1 MVWRLRRLSRIR
13 KGLREALRFPLGL
26 FWRFTVLLAML
37 VAATAAP
44 AAPDDGFQRWLETLR
59 AEALAHGIRASTF
72 DAAFAGV
79 VPIPRVV
86 ELDRRQPEFTQTF
99 WSYLD
104 KRVTPS
110 RIARGQE
117 MLARHRDVLDAV
129 SRRYGVQ
136 PRFLVAFWGLE
147 TNYGGNTGSYSL
159 VAALATLAYDTR
171 RSDFF
176 REQLLAALELMDQG
190 DVPIDATSSW
200 AGALG
205 HPQFMPTS
213 YRAYAVDFD
222 GDGRRDLW
230 NSVADVFASAANFL
244 AAAGWRDD
252 QTWGRE
258 VRLPSGFD
266 YAQSGLEVVKP
277 LAEWQRLGVRKA
289 GGGDL
294 PAVDIEGSV
303 IVPGG
308 AAGGAAFIVY
318 SNFKSIM
325 AWNRSILYAVA
336 VGHLSDRLIGKPPLQ
351 ASRPAAEVP
360 LARGEVMEMQDLL
373 SRLGLDA
380 GEADGIVGPATRK
393 AVRAFQAEAAL
404 PSDGYPTAALLDR
417 LRAAASP

>member
-1 MVWRLRRLSRIR
+1 MRGLSV
-13 KGLREALRFPLGL
+13 ALRA
-26 FWRFTVLLAML
+26 WRSVLYVPFAVMLAML
-37 VAATAAP
+37 VSATAAP
-44 AAPDDGFQRWLETLR
+44 AAPDDDFQQWVDSLR
-59 AEALAHGIRASTF
+59 AEAMAQGVRAVTF

-79 VPIPRVV
+79 RPIASVV

-110 RIARGQE
+110 RVARGQE
-117 MLARHRDVLDAV
+117 MLARHREVLEAV

-147 TNYGGNTGSYSL
+147 TNYGDNTGNHSL
-159 VAALATLAYDTR
+159 IAALATLAYDTR

-176 REQLLAALELMDQG
+176 REQLLAALELMDRG
-190 DVPIDATSSW
+190 DVPVDATGSW

-266 YAQSGLEVVKP
+266 YAQSGLDIVKP
-277 LAEWQRLGVRKA
+277 LADWQRLGVRKA

-294 PAVDIEGSV
+294 PTVDIEGSV
-303 IVPGG
+303 ILPGG
-308 AAGGAAFIVY
+308 AAGAPAFIVY
-318 SNFKSIM
+318 SNFNSIM
-325 AWNRSILYAVA
+325 AWNRSILYAVS
-336 VGHLSDRLIGKPPLQ
+336 VGHLSDRLVGKPPLQ
-351 ASRPAAEVP
+351 AARPAAEVP
-360 LARGEVMEMQDLL
+360 LSRDEVMEMQKLL
-373 SRLGLDA
+373 GRLGLETGA
-380 GEADGIVGPATRK
+380 ADGIVGPATRQ
-393 AVRAFQAEAAL
+393 AVRAYQAEAAL
-404 PSDGYPTAALLDR
+404 PADGYPTADLLDR
-417 LRAAASP
+417 LRAAPPR